1 MATFTNVP
9 TPFSKM
15 SFTPDIPSQALGP
28 NEYNSGYNIQT
39 NVRGIE
45 TINGDVNILSN
56 VPGHVIYVTA
66 GFRANDVYWFI
77 VATLEGYWYGVDA
90 AGITS
95 TLNPGGT
102 PYTYTATQPI
112 TDSWSGNVLII
123 NDSVNAPMFLLPT
136 ATTFQLYSQYG
147 QDTPTLTASGNGVH
161 ATLTFATQ
169 PQISYPVGSTIVVQ
183 NVLPA
188 GYNGYYT
195 VTASTTSSVTYV
207 NSTIGSQTQAGIINP
222 QYNWNYLPGWA
233 SSTAGFVRLY
243 CTPNIGSILVAGNFT
258 ANLTNGTTVNY
269 PTTVAWSQAF
279 GLNSVPLSWEPTI
292 TNTANQL
299 EIPVRGP
306 IVDGFSVNGN
316 FYVCSYWD
324 TVVFTPIN
332 YTSTSAPV
340 LGVRLLNQGRGLL
353 SEGSWA
359 QVDSQVFG
367 LDARDIWVFD
377 GNNFQS
383 LGNQRVKDYFYSNL
397 NTTYSDRVFM
407 INNTSMNQIEIYYP
421 DLTSTGWCNK
431 MLSYRYD
438 LDIFNPP
445 RTVTNAS
452 WAVESP
458 RWTGTTPNYAT
469 RGVVYSNA
477 GTTNTQLV
485 QKDTGTTFL
494 GNTPIPAQFRKDNI
508 TFGEPYSS
516 QVMTHRILPQVQGT
530 GNVNITVGGALSVG
544 ATPTFQPTVT
554 MPIATDNPWI
564 QTSQNN
570 YRVTSVEINSDGT
583 TTNSWNTTGINW
595 QITVVED
602 SR

>member
-1 MATFTNVP
+1 MATFSNVP
-9 TPFSKM
+9 TPFQKM

-45 TINGDVNILSN
+45 TINGDVSILSN

-66 GFRANDVYWFI
+66 GFRNNGVYWFI
-77 VATLEGYWYGVDA
+77 VATLEGYWYGIDS

-102 PYTYTATQPI
+102 AFTYTATTPI
-112 TDSWSGNVLII
+112 TDSWNGNVLII

-136 ATTFQLYSQYG
+136 ATVFQLYSQHG
-147 QDTPTLTASGNGVH
+147 QDNPTLTASGTGTF

-169 PQISYPVGSTIVVQ
+169 TSIPYPVGTTIVVQ
-183 NVLPA
+183 NVVPS

-195 VTASTTSSVTYV
+195 VTGATTSSVTYA
-207 NSTIGSQTQAGIINP
+207 NTTTGSLTTPGIINP
-222 QYNWNYLPGWA
+222 EYNWNYTPGWA
-233 SSTAGFVRLY
+233 SSTAGFVRIY
-243 CTPNIGSILVAGNFT
+243 STPNIGSILVAGNFT

-269 PTTVAWSQAF
+269 PTTVAWSQSF

-306 IVDGFSVNGN
+306 IVDGFPCNGN

-324 TVVFTPIN
+324 TVIFSPIN
-332 YTSTSAPV
+332 YTTTSAPV
-340 LGVRLLNQGRGLL
+340 LGVRLLNRGRGLL
-353 SEGSWA
+353 NEGCWA
-359 QVDSQVFG
+359 AVDNSVYG
-367 LDARDIWVFD
+367 LDARDIWMFD
-377 GNNFQS
+377 GSNFKS

-397 NTTYSDRVFM
+397 NTIYSDRVFM
-407 INNTSMNQIEIYYP
+407 INNTALNQVEIYYP
-421 DLTSTGWCNK
+421 DLNSTGWCNK

-445 RTVTNAS
+445 RTISNAS
-452 WAVESP
+452 WATESP
-458 RWTGTTPNYAT
+458 RWSGTTPNYAT
-469 RGVVYSNA
+469 RCVVYSNA
-477 GTTNTQLV
+477 SVANTKLI
-485 QKDTGTTFL
+485 QKDTGTTFVD
-494 GNTPIPAQFRKDNI
+494 GSAIPAQFRKDNI
-508 TFGEPYSS
+508 TFGEPYSN

-530 GNVNITVGGALSVG
+530 GNVNITVGGALSAG
-544 ATPTFQPTVT
+544 ATPTFQTPVS
-554 MPIATDNPWI
+554 MPINTTNPWI

-570 YRVTSVEINSDGT
+570 YRVTSVEIASDGT
-583 TTNSWNTTGINW
+583 TTNSWNMTSIAW